1 MAKGTAPSAKRT
13 PSRVTADPDVILD
26 VLFEDGVLFLSV
38 RNIGSRPVHHVSV
51 TFDQPITGLGGDR
64 EISAL
69 PLFKNIEFLAPGREI
84 RTVLD
89 TSASYFGR
97 RQPDRIKVVISYQE
111 ARGQRR
117 RAVIQHDLGIYRDI
131 GYTRRTGE

>member
-26 VLFEDGVLFLSV
+26 VLFEDGLLFLSV

-69 PLFKNIEFLAPGREI
+69 PLFKNIEFLAPGRDI

-89 TSASYFGR
+89 TSASYFSRG
-97 RQPDRIKVVISYQE
+97 QPERFKVVISYQE
-111 ARGQRR
+111 AKGRRR

-131 GYTRRTGE
+131 GYARRTGQ

>member
-1 MAKGTAPSAKRT
+1 MPKRT
-13 PSRVTADPDVILD
+13 IVSARNPPSRVTADPDVIFD

-38 RNIGSRPVHHVSV
+38 RNIGSRPVHRVSV

-69 PLFKNIEFLAPGREI
+69 PLFKNIEFLAPGRDI

-89 TSASYFGR
+89 TSASYFSRG
-97 RQPDRIKVVISYQE
+97 QPDRVKVVIAYQE
-111 ARGQRR
+111 ARGRRR
-117 RAVIQHDLGIYRDI
+117 RAIIQHDLGIYRDI

>member
-1 MAKGTAPSAKRT
+1 MPKRSTPARTAPSRLT
-13 PSRVTADPDVILD
+13 PDPDVILD

-38 RNIGSRPVHHVSV
+38 RNIGSRPVHRASV
-51 TFDQPITGLGGDR
+51 TFDQPVIGLGGDR

-84 RTVLD
+84 RTLLD

-97 RQPDRIKVVISYQE
+97 HQPDRIKAAISYRDAQ
-111 ARGQRR
+111 GRR
-117 RAVIQHDLGIYRDI
+117 RHAVIEHDLSIYRDI
-131 GYTRRTGE
+131 GYTRPTSQ